1 MKSTEIIRKLDNLGQ
16 IFIPKEIKDN
26 FNISTKDQLEIFKR
40 ENKIFFRNINHVV
53 NFVEK

>member
-1 MKSTEIIRKLDNLGQ
+1 MKSTEIIRKLDNLDR
-16 IFIPKEIKDN
+16 IVIPKEIKDN